1 MSSWQLSWHVTL
13 WSQLRVQHQPGLRAS
28 GLWRGPSGVISTS
41 QPLQCRFAF
50 LWLFLRDKDINN
62 HSQVRP
68 AYFSTANKGSFF
80 DLINTS
86 YEPFVALLAAAG
98 AVASFVLYQ
107 TILNTGK
114 KRRRRRSGGGEIE
127 WRNILE
133 SLTNPMEKT
142 ERRMYPSW
150 LDWVER
156 NIKYVESPDVQIYKY
171 LTSRTVNLFQ
181 ITLSIVSFG
190 LLH

>member
-1 MSSWQLSWHVTL
+1 M
-13 WSQLRVQHQPGLRAS
+13 
-28 GLWRGPSGVISTS
+28 
-41 QPLQCRFAF
+41 
-50 LWLFLRDKDINN
+50 
-62 HSQVRP
+62 RP

-114 KRRRRRSGGGEIE
+114 KRRRRQAGGSDQLLGVE
-127 WRNILE
+127 WRSILK

-142 ERRMYPSW
+142 EQRMYPS
-150 LDWVER
+150 
-156 NIKYVESPDVQIYKY
+156 
-171 LTSRTVNLFQ
+171 
-181 ITLSIVSFG
+181 
-190 LLH
+190 